1 MHLSYNQVNYEQKT
15 EINKSS
21 IQVTSDYVL
30 ATVHFGMN
38 FMWFYQKK
46 IHGYQMRLDYFIRI
60 YVIRN
65 PILPACP
72 NMICYNGWNKDHLWK
87 KLEHCFSHR
96 IWNMMQDNLC
106 YAILCSVVTGLDSE
120 ILHIVYLPLFSIN
133 FQPIPLNPINPMEL
147 V

>member
-15 EINKSS
+15 AINKSS

-38 FMWFYQKK
+38 FTWFYQKK

-72 NMICYNGWNKDHLWK
+72 NMIVIMGGIKTIFGINW
-87 KLEHCFSHR
+87 S
-96 IWNMMQDNLC
+96 
-106 YAILCSVVTGLDSE
+106 
-120 ILHIVYLPLFSIN
+120 IVFLIGYGI
-133 FQPIPLNPINPMEL
+133 
-147 V
+147 